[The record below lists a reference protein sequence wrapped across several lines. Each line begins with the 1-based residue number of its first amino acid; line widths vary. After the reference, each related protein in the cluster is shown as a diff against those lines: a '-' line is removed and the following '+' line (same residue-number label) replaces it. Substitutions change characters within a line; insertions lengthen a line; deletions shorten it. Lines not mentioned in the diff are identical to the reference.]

1 MSVRDTLDQRGQ
13 HYGRF
18 ADVAEISQSIKDLYY
33 TGNSYSKMDSDQREA
48 LDMIANKLARLLN
61 GNPHHYDSWHD
72 IAGYAELVATRLKGP
87 GP

>member
-18 ADVAEISQSIKDLYY
+18 ADVAEISQSIKDIYFS
-33 TGNSYSKMDSDQREA
+33 GGSYSKMDSDQREA

-72 IAGYAELVATRLKGP
+72 IAGYAELVAQRLKGS

>member
-33 TGNSYSKMDSDQREA
+33 IGASYSKMDSDQREA

-72 IAGYAELVATRLKGP
+72 IAGYAELVAQRLKP
-87 GP
+87 SP